1 MDFESNRYTI
11 ILVLVVLF
19 LAWYYYQSSNE
30 SFKSQR
36 GIKTWRSQSIKG
48 RGRVSVTA
56 TPPEVVAPPP
66 PPPVLVAPP
75 VQVPKIVKPSTSG
88 EIDFGDLM

>member
-1 MDFESNRYTI
+1 MDFESNKYTI

-36 GIKTWRSQSIKG
+36 GIKTGRAQSIKG
-48 RGRVSVTA
+48 KSQVYATVTP
-56 TPPEVVAPPP
+56 TEVVAPPP

-75 VQVPKIVKPSTSG
+75 VQVPKVVKPSTSG
-88 EIDFGDLM
+88 EIDFSDLM

>member
-1 MDFESNRYTI
+1 MDIESNKYTI

-36 GIKTWRSQSIKG
+36 GIIKPRRSQYIKQ
-48 RGRVSVTA
+48 RGPNIIKS
-56 TPPEVVAPPP
+56 PQPIVVETPPP
-66 PPPVLVAPP
+66 PKVVITPVVQAPTVVP
-75 VQVPKIVKPSTSG
+75 VTSD
-88 EIDFGDLM
+88 EIDFSQLM

>member
-36 GIKTWRSQSIKG
+36 GIKTGRAQSIKG
-48 RGRVSVTA
+48 KSQQFIQLSK
-56 TPPEVVAPPP
+56 PDPI
-66 PPPVLVAPP
+66 VL
-75 VQVPKIVKPSTSG
+75 Q
-88 EIDFGDLM
+88 